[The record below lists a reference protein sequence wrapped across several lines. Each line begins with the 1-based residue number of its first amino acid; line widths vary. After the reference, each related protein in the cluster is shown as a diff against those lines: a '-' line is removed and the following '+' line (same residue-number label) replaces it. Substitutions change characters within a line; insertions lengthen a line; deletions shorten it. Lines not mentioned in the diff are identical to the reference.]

1 MAIELES
8 EINYLSLAR
17 KLVKPVRE
25 AGQVIMDIYQL
36 GASAK
41 IKDDGS
47 PVTKADLASEAIL
60 LHAISVAAPSIQ
72 IVSEENV
79 TSHGLSV
86 RERFFLVDPLDGT
99 MEFLKADNKG
109 AFTVNIGL
117 VEGGVPVMGIVYA
130 PAMDRLFFGARD
142 SGAFEM
148 LGNVCRKIEVRE
160 PPNDGW
166 TAVASVSHRDE
177 ATNEWLQAHGIKNI
191 IGVGS
196 SLKFCLIAAG
206 EADVY
211 PRYGPTMEWDTA
223 AADAILRAAGGR
235 VITADGKML
244 DYGKLG
250 YRNTSFF
257 AFGSG
262 SLALSQKK

>member
-86 RERFFLVDPLDGT
+86 TERFFLVDPLDGT
-99 MEFLKADNKG
+99 
-109 AFTVNIGL
+109 
-117 VEGGVPVMGIVYA
+117 
-130 PAMDRLFFGARD
+130 
-142 SGAFEM
+142 
-148 LGNVCRKIEVRE
+148 
-160 PPNDGW
+160 
-166 TAVASVSHRDE
+166 
-177 ATNEWLQAHGIKNI
+177 
-191 IGVGS
+191 
-196 SLKFCLIAAG
+196 
-206 EADVY
+206 
-211 PRYGPTMEWDTA
+211 
-223 AADAILRAAGGR
+223 
-235 VITADGKML
+235 
-244 DYGKLG
+244 
-250 YRNTSFF
+250 
-257 AFGSG
+257 
-262 SLALSQKK
+262 